1 MGKVFKFDLILF
13 INMIDQCPTCE
24 RQFQELDDY
33 PLIYV
38 ASFNRRGIPAD
49 LKFPFYDFTLFIGPN
64 SEAGSER
71 PPAEVLGFF
80 KQNKRNKHLEYNG
93 WKWTLEGKWEDGH
106 YHRENPDQREIIVA
120 SLNPYLDSLE
130 GFVGK
135 EVLRSELLPQ
145 FPRDRYFRYSFGI
158 PNTAYQLMFSEKGKT
173 PAGLRIAELHLM
185 GKGPNLGSAGG
196 PTIRSLAQVG
206 KLGYEGR
213 VRQI

>member
-38 ASFNRRGIPAD
+38 VSFNRRGIPVD

-64 SEAGSER
+64 SEASNEK
-71 PPAEVLGFF
+71 PPKAVLDFF
-80 KQNKRNKHLEYNG
+80 KGNKQAEKFEYKG
-93 WKWTLEGKWEDGH
+93 WKWTKQGNWDTGIYKRKNL
-106 YHRENPDQREIIVA
+106 DQREIIVA